1 MPVFY
6 ILIIILILFVIISL
20 VLNLLF
26 NPYTWLIIAVLAVIS
41 MIRRHLYRKQ
51 VEEFNQEF
59 QRRTQKKKE
68 YYYQET
74 ASQKQASNDDV
85 IDVDYKIVDEDREK

>member
-6 ILIIILILFVIISL
+6 ILITILILFIIISL

-51 VEEFNQEF
+51 VEEFNKEF
-59 QRRTQKKKE
+59 QRQTQKKKE
-68 YYYQET
+68 YYYQDT
-74 ASQKQASNDDV
+74 SSQSQSTNDDV
-85 IDVDYKIVDEDREK
+85 IDVDYKIVDEDHEK

>member
-6 ILIIILILFVIISL
+6 ILITILIVFVIISL

-26 NPYTWLIIAVLAVIS
+26 NPFTWLIIAVLSIVS

-51 VEEFNQEF
+51 IEEFNEEF

-68 YYYQET
+68 YYYQDT
-74 ASQKQASNDDV
+74 SSQKQATDDDV
-85 IDVDYKIVDEDREK
+85 IDVDYKIVDEDKEK